1 MEPKRRRASRILLLD
16 GQDRLL
22 LFRGSDPAVPGVT
35 WWFTPGGGLEPGEG
49 VREAAAREL
58 TEETGLRGVE
68 LGPVVA
74 YGTVSFSF
82 RGQPYEQEQWFHLA
96 RTTDT
101 VIDHSGTGAEEHAE
115 LLAAR
120 WWTIDE
126 LRRTAETVYPV
137 GLADFLE
144 RLVAEGPPG
153 TPVRL

>member
-16 GQDRLL
+16 GRDRLL
-22 LFRGSDPAVPGVT
+22 LFRGSDPAVPDVT
-35 WWFTPGGGLEPGEG
+35 WWFTPGGGLEAGES
-49 VREAAAREL
+49 VRDAAVREL

-82 RGQPYEQEQWFHLA
+82 RGQRYEQEQWFHLA
-96 RTTDT
+96 RTADT
-101 VIDHSGTGAEEHAE
+101 VLDHSGMGAEEHAE

-120 WWTIDE
+120 WWTIEE

>member
-1 MEPKRRRASRILLLD
+1 MEPQRRRAARILLMD

-22 LFRGSDPAVPGVT
+22 LFQGSDPAVPDVT

-49 VREAAAREL
+49 LREAAVREL
-58 TEETGLRGVE
+58 SEETGLRGVE

-74 YGTVSFSF
+74 YGTASFSF
-82 RGQPYEQEQWFHLA
+82 RGQRFEQEQWFHLA
-96 RTTDT
+96 RTTET
-101 VIDHSGTGAEEHAE
+101 LLDHSGMGADEHAE

-120 WWTIDE
+120 WWTIEE
-126 LRRTAETVYPV
+126 LRGTAETVYPV

-144 RLVAEGPPG
+144 QLVAEGPPV